1 MLALVSLVGLI
12 IIVSMIVI
20 GRLKFLDLWRDTP
33 WSTLGL
39 CGILGCQFGM
49 VLVGAWYWVPAVY
62 IPDQAMIER
71 IKAVECRTTQC
82 EAVVNDL
89 LDRVNNK

>member
-1 MLALVSLVGLI
+1 MLTIASLVGLI
-12 IIVSMIVI
+12 IVVSMIVI

-62 IPDQAMIER
+62 VPDQAMIER
-71 IKAVECRTTQC
+71 IKRVECRTIQC

-89 LDRVNNK
+89 LARVEHK

>member
-1 MLALVSLVGLI
+1 MLVLVSLVGLI
-12 IIVSMIVI
+12 IMVSMIVI
-20 GRLKFLDLWRDTP
+20 GRLKFLDLWRDNP

-39 CGILGCQFGM
+39 CGILGGQFGL

-62 IPDQAMIER
+62 VPDQAMIER
-71 IKAVECRTTQC
+71 IKRVECHTTRC

-89 LDRVNNK
+89 LARVEHK

>member
-1 MLALVSLVGLI
+1 MLTIVSLVGLI

-20 GRLKFLDLWRDTP
+20 GRLKFLDLWRENP
-33 WSTLGL
+33 WYTLGL

-62 IPDQAMIER
+62 IPDAAMIER
-71 IKAVECRTTQC
+71 IKAVECHTTRC
-82 EAVVNDL
+82 EEVVNDL
-89 LDRVNNK
+89 LARVEPK

>member
-1 MLALVSLVGLI
+1 MITLASLVGLI
-12 IIVSMIVI
+12 IVVSMIVI

-39 CGILGCQFGM
+39 CGILGCQFGL
-49 VLVGAWYWVPAVY
+49 VLVGAWYWVPAAYV
-62 IPDQAMIER
+62 PDQAMIER
-71 IKAVECRTTQC
+71 IKTVECRTTQC

-89 LDRVNNK
+89 LARVEHK